1 MVSPIFIWSLNYVI
15 NDKNIIELIYDISN
29 SFLEMK
35 TREICRTES
44 HGYRQYSTVLIL
56 TGYNK
61 IVYKNG
67 SVNS

>member
-1 MVSPIFIWSLNYVI
+1 
-15 NDKNIIELIYDISN
+15 
-29 SFLEMK
+29 MK

-44 HGYRQYSTVLIL
+44 HGCRQYSTVLIL

-61 IVYKNG
+61 IVYTNG